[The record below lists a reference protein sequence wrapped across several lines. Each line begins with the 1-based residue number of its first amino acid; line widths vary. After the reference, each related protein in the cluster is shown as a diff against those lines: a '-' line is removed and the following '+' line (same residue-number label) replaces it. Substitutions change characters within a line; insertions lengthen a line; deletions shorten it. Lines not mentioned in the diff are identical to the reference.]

1 MPSAVSKIIQIA
13 VGADGGGTDR
23 LYALTEDGEIWLY
36 EGFVD
41 PGWSNFRRRSQGRRG
56 NLSSAIGRKNPPNH
70 SLNTAL

>member
-41 PGWSNFRRRSQGRRG
+41 PGWEQLPPPEPRSPREYVFRDRQEE
-56 NLSSAIGRKNPPNH
+56 SA
-70 SLNTAL
+70 